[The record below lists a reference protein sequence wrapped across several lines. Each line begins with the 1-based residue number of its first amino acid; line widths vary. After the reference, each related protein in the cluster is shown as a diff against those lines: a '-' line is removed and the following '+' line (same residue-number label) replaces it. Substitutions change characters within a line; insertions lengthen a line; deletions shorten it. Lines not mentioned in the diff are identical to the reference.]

1 MQCLSLQSLPWK
13 STNPMILSEIHTL
26 NPKQL
31 NFQVNSLNSHHR
43 KTRNWRIRS
52 SPEEESVANSSDS
65 GDLKNSLS
73 GIVGN
78 RVEELLNREENK
90 GLLDGLEKASM
101 RVEVA
106 KRELEEIERQ
116 EIEAKLLQ
124 VYVNQLESRASEIAE
139 CQQEIVA
146 ARSMVEEAERSLSLA
161 EAEDIADENGYS
173 IDKDKERLESA
184 KAGAIAA
191 AVGTL
196 AELPFALSQVS
207 SVEQLLLPLGIAF
220 ASCALFGVTFRYAVR
235 RDLDDS
241 HLKSGAVAAFGF
253 VKGLG
258 MLSRGPPLELSWE
271 SLVSHGIDG
280 AVLVS
285 QSVLIFAFAS
295 VGLDFCFKMNI
306 LRPFPSSSET
316 QSK

>member
-1 MQCLSLQSLPWK
+1 MQSLSIPWK
-13 STNPMILSEIHTL
+13 SNPVILSEF
-26 NPKQL
+26 PKQF
-31 NFQVNSLNSHHR
+31 NFQVSSHYG
-43 KTRNWRIRS
+43 KTRNWKIRS
-52 SPEEESVANSSDS
+52 SPEEKSDG
-65 GDLKNSLS
+65 GDLVNSLS

-78 RVEELLNREENK
+78 RVDELLSREENK
-90 GLLDGLEKASM
+90 GLLDGLEKASL
-101 RVEVA
+101 RVEIA
-106 KRELEEIERQ
+106 KRELQEIERQ

-124 VYVNQLESRASEIAE
+124 DYVNQLESRASEIAE

-146 ARSMVEEAERSLSLA
+146 AKSMVEEAERSLSLA
-161 EAEDIADENGYS
+161 GIAEKSYS

-191 AVGTL
+191 AVGTI

-207 SVEQLLLPLGIAF
+207 SIEQLLLPLGVAF

-271 SLVSHGIDG
+271 SIVSHGIDG

-295 VGLDFCFKMNI
+295 IALDFCFKMNL
-306 LRPFPSSSET
+306 LRPFPSSSPT

>member
-1 MQCLSLQSLPWK
+1 MK
-13 STNPMILSEIHTL
+13 
-26 NPKQL
+26 K
-31 NFQVNSLNSHHR
+31 
-43 KTRNWRIRS
+43 
-52 SPEEESVANSSDS
+52 
-65 GDLKNSLS
+65 SLS

-78 RVEELLNREENK
+78 QVEELLSREENK
-90 GLLDGLEKASM
+90 NLLDGLEKASM

-106 KRELEEIERQ
+106 KRELAEIERR
-116 EIEAKLLQ
+116 ELEAKLLQ
-124 VYVNQLESRASEIAE
+124 DYVDKLESRAAEIAE

-146 ARSMVEEAERSLSLA
+146 ARAMVEEAERSLSLA
-161 EAEDIADENGYS
+161 ETEATGSSENGYS

-184 KAGAIAA
+184 KAAAIAA
-191 AVGTL
+191 AVGTV
-196 AELPFALSQVS
+196 AEVPFALSQVS
-207 SVEQLLLPLGIAF
+207 SIEQLVLPLGVAF
-220 ASCALFGVTFRYAVR
+220 ASCALFGVTFRYVIR

-271 SLVSHGIDG
+271 SLFSHGIDG

-295 VGLDFCFKMNI
+295 ISLDFCFKMK
-306 LRPFPSSSET
+306 LLKPFPSSA
-316 QSK
+316 QM

>member
-13 STNPMILSEIHTL
+13 PNSVALPEIYLL
-26 NPKQL
+26 NPKQ
-31 NFQVNSLNSHHR
+31 VTASNSPYR
-43 KTRNWRIRS
+43 RTRNWKIRS
-52 SPEEESVANSSDS
+52 SSEENVANSSDG
-65 GDLKNSLS
+65 GDLKKSLS

-78 RVEELLNREENK
+78 QVEELFSREENK
-90 GLLDGLEKASM
+90 NLLDGLEKASL
-101 RVEVA
+101 RVEIA

-116 EIEAKLLQ
+116 ESEAKLLQ
-124 VYVNQLESRASEIAE
+124 DYVNQLESRAAEIAE

-146 ARSMVEEAERSLSLA
+146 ARSMVEEAERALSLA
-161 EAEDIADENGYS
+161 DTEAIGSSEKGYS

-184 KAGAIAA
+184 KAAVIAA
-191 AVGTL
+191 AVGTI

-207 SVEQLLLPLGIAF
+207 SIEQLVLPLGIAF

-271 SLVSHGIDG
+271 SLFSHGIDG
-280 AVLVS
+280 AILVS

-295 VGLDFCFKMNI
+295 IGLDFCFKTKL
-306 LRPFPSSSET
+306 LRPFPSSD
-316 QSK
+316 

>member
-1 MQCLSLQSLPWK
+1 M
-13 STNPMILSEIHTL
+13 LSEINVL
-26 NPKQL
+26 NPKPL
-31 NFQVNSLNSHHR
+31 NCQVYPLNSPYR
-43 KTRNWRIRS
+43 RTRNWKIRS
-52 SPEEESVANSSDS
+52 SPEANAANSSDG

-78 RVEELLNREENK
+78 QVEDLLSREENRS
-90 GLLDGLEKASM
+90 LLDDLEKAST
-101 RVEVA
+101 RVELA
-106 KRELEEIERQ
+106 KRELAEIERQ

-124 VYVNQLESRASEIAE
+124 DYVNKLESRASEIAE

-146 ARSMVEEAERSLSLA
+146 ARSMVEEAERSLSFAETDLA
-161 EAEDIADENGYS
+161 NGNSENGYS

-184 KAGAIAA
+184 KAAAVAA
-191 AVGTL
+191 AVGTV
-196 AELPFALSQVS
+196 AEIPFALSQVS
-207 SVEQLLLPLGIAF
+207 SIEQLVLPLGVAF

-271 SLVSHGIDG
+271 SLASHGIDG

-295 VGLDFCFKMNI
+295 IALDYCFKMKL
-306 LRPFPSSSET
+306 LRPFPSSA
-316 QSK
+316 KM

>member
-13 STNPMILSEIHTL
+13 PNPVISSEVHLL
-26 NPKQL
+26 NPKQ
-31 NFQVNSLNSHHR
+31 VNEFSSLYR
-43 KTRNWRIRS
+43 RTRNWRVRGLS
-52 SPEEESVANSSDS
+52 EENVANSSGDG
-65 GDLKNSLS
+65 GDLNKSLS
-73 GIVGN
+73 GIARN
-78 RVEELLNREENK
+78 QVEELLSREENK
-90 GLLDGLEKASM
+90 GLLDGLEKASL
-101 RVEVA
+101 RVEIA

-124 VYVNQLESRASEIAE
+124 DYVNQLESRASEIAE

-146 ARSMVEEAERSLSLA
+146 ARSMVEEAERALSLA
-161 EAEDIADENGYS
+161 DTEAIGSSEKGYS
-173 IDKDKERLESA
+173 INKDKERMESA
-184 KAGAIAA
+184 KAAVIAA
-191 AVGTL
+191 AVGTI
-196 AELPFALSQVS
+196 AETPFGLSQVS
-207 SVEQLLLPLGIAF
+207 SIEQLVLPLGVAF

-271 SLVSHGIDG
+271 SLFSHGIDG

-295 VGLDFCFKMNI
+295 IALDFCFKMKL
-306 LRPFPSSSET
+306 LRPFPSSD
-316 QSK
+316 

>member
-13 STNPMILSEIHTL
+13 PSPVIFSEIHL
-26 NPKQL
+26 SNPI
-31 NFQVNSLNSHHR
+31 QVIASNSPYSR
-43 KTRNWRIRS
+43 IRNWKIRS
-52 SPEEESVANSSDS
+52 SSEENVANSSDG
-65 GDLKNSLS
+65 GDLKKSLS

-78 RVEELLNREENK
+78 QVEELLSSEENK
-90 GLLDGLEKASM
+90 NLLDGLEKASM
-101 RVEVA
+101 RVEIA
-106 KRELEEIERQ
+106 KRELQEIERQ

-124 VYVNQLESRASEIAE
+124 DYVNQLESRAAEIAE

-146 ARSMVEEAERSLSLA
+146 ARSMVEEAERALSLA
-161 EAEDIADENGYS
+161 DTEAIGSSEKGYS

-184 KAGAIAA
+184 KAAVIAA
-191 AVGTL
+191 AVGTI

-207 SVEQLLLPLGIAF
+207 SIEQLVLPLGIAF

-271 SLVSHGIDG
+271 SLFSHGIDG

-295 VGLDFCFKMNI
+295 IGLDFCFKLKL
-306 LRPFPSSSET
+306 LRPFPSSD
-316 QSK
+316 

>member
-13 STNPMILSEIHTL
+13 PNPVILSEIYLL
-26 NPKQL
+26 NLKQVKS
-31 NFQVNSLNSHHR
+31 FSSPHR
-43 KTRNWRIRS
+43 RTRNWKIRS
-52 SPEEESVANSSDS
+52 SREENLANSSDD
-65 GDLKNSLS
+65 GDLKKSLS

-78 RVEELLNREENK
+78 QVEELLSREENK
-90 GLLDGLEKASM
+90 NLLDGLEKASM
-101 RVEVA
+101 RVEIA

-124 VYVNQLESRASEIAE
+124 DYVNKLESRASEIAE
-139 CQQEIVA
+139 CQQEIIA
-146 ARSMVEEAERSLSLA
+146 AKSMVEEAERSLSLA
-161 EAEDIADENGYS
+161 DNAAISYS

-184 KAGAIAA
+184 KAAVVA
-191 AVGTL
+191 AVVGTI
-196 AELPFALSQVS
+196 AEVPFALSQVS
-207 SVEQLLLPLGIAF
+207 SIEQLLLPLGIAF

-271 SLVSHGIDG
+271 SLASHGIDG

-295 VGLDFCFKMNI
+295 IGLDFCFKMKL
-306 LRPFPSSSET
+306 LRPFPSSG
-316 QSK
+316 QM

>member
-1 MQCLSLQSLPWK
+1 MQYLSPQSLQWK
-13 STNPMILSEIHTL
+13 SNPVVIVSEKGYVL
-26 NPKQL
+26 NPKLL
-31 NFQVNSLNSHHR
+31 NFQLSSLSSPYR
-43 KTRNWRIRS
+43 RTRNWKIRS
-52 SPEEESVANSSDS
+52 SPEENAANSSDG
-65 GDLKNSLS
+65 GDLKKSLS

-78 RVEELLNREENK
+78 QVEELLSREENRS
-90 GLLDGLEKASM
+90 LLDGLEKASM
-101 RVEVA
+101 RVDIA
-106 KRELEEIERQ
+106 KRELAEIERQ

-124 VYVNQLESRASEIAE
+124 DYVNKLESRASEIAE

-161 EAEDIADENGYS
+161 ENEAIGTSENGYT
-173 IDKDKERLESA
+173 IDKDKERVESA
-184 KAGAIAA
+184 KAAVVAA
-191 AVGTL
+191 AVGTV

-207 SVEQLLLPLGIAF
+207 SIEQLVLPLGVAF

-271 SLVSHGIDG
+271 SLASHGIDG

-295 VGLDFCFKMNI
+295 IGLDFCFKMKL
-306 LRPFPSSSET
+306 LRPFPSSD
-316 QSK
+316 KI